1 MCYISAMTCSRYPHL
16 LRAMHSTN
24 NCHQNCL
31 IFSSLMLMLM
41 KNGKYASRKESLSS
55 GWYQLVFM
63 IVQNTIFFEETQHSP
78 KKEKYIKKSIITRLF
93 WPYYAFK
100 QNMKLKNQLTL
111 KIFVQD
117 TIPFSWPWLCCFYYS
132 LQNASSTQ
140 FITSH
145 QIPASIK

>member
-1 MCYISAMTCSRYPHL
+1 MTCSRYPHL

-93 WPYYAFK
+93 WPL
-100 QNMKLKNQLTL
+100 N
-111 KIFVQD
+111 KIWNWKTNSHSRSLF
-117 TIPFSWPWLCCFYYS
+117 TIPYHS
-132 LQNASSTQ
+132 LDHDCVVFIIVYKMHPQLNSSPAIKL
-140 FITSH
+140 FIICSK
-145 QIPASIK
+145 IPASIK